1 MDILCIKSLEKS
13 YRSGSET
20 IKVLRGIDLTVAA
33 GTTVVISGES
43 GCGKTTLLNLTG
55 ALDAPSGG
63 RISVN
68 GVEISSRSEDDLHEY
83 RNRTVGFIFQ
93 FHFLLNDFSAY
104 ENVIIPSLIGKK
116 NRRNSRIKAEK
127 LLKDVGLDKR
137 SDHFPFELSG
147 GERQRVAVARAL
159 MNDPLLILSDE
170 PTGNLDEKNSALVED
185 LLFELVEKYGTT
197 LLLVTHDQALAKKGN
212 RHYELAHGKL
222 VER

>member
-116 NRRNSRIKAEK
+116 NRRDSRIKAEK

-137 SDHFPFELSG
+137 SDHFPSELSG